1 MNGQALVVGW
11 SSVLLLTIWWSPRRR
26 ESSRVAHV
34 MIRVRADEPE
44 LKGGPGESEDACLPG
59 THKCWFGAREDRTK
73 GIFRKPIRAAT

>member
-1 MNGQALVVGW
+1 
-11 SSVLLLTIWWSPRRR
+11 
-26 ESSRVAHV
+26 

-59 THKCWFGAREDRTK
+59 THKCWFGAREDRTQ

>member
-1 MNGQALVVGW
+1 MVVGW
-11 SSVLLLTIWWSPRRR
+11 SSVLLLTIWWSPWRR

-59 THKCWFGAREDRTK
+59 THKCWFGAREDRTQ